1 MKMKYRHLIIFVFIV
16 VGVIYST
23 IMTRIFSD
31 EYYKQTNL
39 IEYYLLTP
47 KPLKDA
53 PRIAVNWYFT
63 NRTIEGG
70 DLQISTLNF
79 TDIQKSEIQRVRE
92 KVETYIDNYPDRHAT
107 MSIEVEEKK
116 GVFDLR
122 IIHYDTND
130 DNQIKRPST

>member
-16 VGVIYST
+16 VGVLYST

-31 EYYKQTNL
+31 QYYKQSNL

-116 GVFDLR
+116 SVFDLR

-130 DNQIKRPST
+130 DN

>member
-31 EYYKQTNL
+31 EYYKQSNL

>member
-31 EYYKQTNL
+31 EYYKQSNL

-130 DNQIKRPST
+130 DN

>member
-31 EYYKQTNL
+31 EYYKQSNL

-122 IIHYDTND
+122 IIYYDTND
-130 DNQIKRPST
+130 DN

>member
-16 VGVIYST
+16 VGVLYST
-23 IMTRIFSD
+23 IITRIFSD
-31 EYYKQTNL
+31 EYYKQSNL

-130 DNQIKRPST
+130 DN

>member
-31 EYYKQTNL
+31 EYYKETNL

-130 DNQIKRPST
+130 DN

>member
-16 VGVIYST
+16 VGVLYST

-31 EYYKQTNL
+31 EYYKQSNL

-130 DNQIKRPST
+130 DN